1 MNMYEAEWHDS
12 GCLPMERPSVDFIK
26 AVAELLET
34 DAKDL
39 LSEMGY
45 VPSEAV
51 IAQTEMIAA

>member
-1 MNMYEAEWHDS
+1 MNTYDTEWHDS
-12 GCLPMERPSVDFIK
+12 GCLTLERPSVDFIK

-45 VPSEAV
+45 VPPEV
-51 IAQTEMIAA
+51 VEVKVELTAA

>member
-1 MNMYEAEWHDS
+1 MNTFESEWHDS
-12 GCLPMERPSVDFIK
+12 GCLTLERPSVDFIK

-45 VPSEAV
+45 VPPEV
-51 IAQTEMIAA
+51 VEVKVELTAA

>member
-1 MNMYEAEWHDS
+1 MNTYDTEWHDS
-12 GCLPMERPSVDFIK
+12 GCLTLERPSVDFIK

-45 VPSEAV
+45 VPPEVVEAKV
-51 IAQTEMIAA
+51 ELTAA